1 MARKENEPFKGP
13 GYGEDYELLPH
24 RDIVELR
31 EELRKLRVQPSEKTL
46 QISMVELATKIDR
59 LIDIFEEA
67 KEMIKVEEGA
77 LTFQEKIRPLIMR
90 VEKVL
95 EQNSQIAEGVVAI
108 ADMVNELKEI
118 VGGKPS
124 RPSFPERPFPLLEQP
139 GSGRMPLLPESM
151 PPPPPI
157 E

>member
-1 MARKENEPFKGP
+1 MAKKEIEPFKGP

-24 RDIVELR
+24 RDIVELK
-31 EELRKLRVQPSEKTL
+31 EELRKLKAKPSEKTL
-46 QISMVELATKIDR
+46 QIAMVELSSKMDR
-59 LIDIFEEA
+59 LIEIFEEA
-67 KEMIKVEEGA
+67 KEMIKIEEGA
-77 LTFQEKIRPLIMR
+77 FTFQEKIKPLVTR

-108 ADMVNELKEI
+108 ADMVNELK
-118 VGGKPS
+118 GGTAPAPAMPPAPGFGEMPPPPS
-124 RPSFPERPFPLLEQP
+124 EE
-139 GSGRMPLLPESM
+139 GM